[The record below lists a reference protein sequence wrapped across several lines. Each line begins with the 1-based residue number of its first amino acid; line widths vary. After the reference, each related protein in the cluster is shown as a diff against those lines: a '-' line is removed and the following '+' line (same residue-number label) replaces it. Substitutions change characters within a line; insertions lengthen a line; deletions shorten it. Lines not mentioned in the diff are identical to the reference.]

1 MKRFHSFCFLYAQR
15 KGRRFLPLMLSLLL
29 VLLPL
34 LGSAQVFA
42 TKESS
47 KAEAAPAKQEVIYA
61 FLDESGAVKQPLIV
75 VNRYRL
81 DQAQEICDYGSYEDI
96 KRLVGESELT
106 QEGDK
111 IAALAGP
118 GEWYY
123 QGSLRKELP
132 WNFHFRMTLDGQER
146 SAEELSGAQG
156 KLELELSVEPNPQA
170 KGKLADQFMLLV
182 NLTLDNQRVT
192 NLSAPGFIQ
201 SAAGANTM
209 LTALAFP
216 GEKSSFRFTAD
227 VNDFAMSRPQIVAM
241 PMSLD
246 LSELNLPVD
255 KMFGMVL
262 APGENP
268 QEAKNFDSRKTA
280 ELYGQFLDLSSEVMG
295 EDLSKIAPLLQQMK
309 DLKLPGT
316 LELKMFS
323 RNLEQ
328 SKLDAEDK
336 AANEAMD
343 RLAKMAETLPAGQA
357 ESMKKDLD
365 LLRNAYF
372 SKMMIVNQTA
382 GKFRE
387 LAPSIS
393 AAASLDE
400 TDLAKLQET
409 LAKVGQLQGLLSE
422 NKTTFRRSIDSL
434 KTLMAA
440 IRDDQLGDYL
450 NSLTPAVKARS
461 FVSDKNKNV
470 SSLQFTIL
478 AAEIPKKEK
487 STEKADGQPEEDKAN
502 ESKSFAE
509 LLGDLFSPATESQA
523 SEPAGNKQEEG
534 DREKPQG

>member
-1 MKRFHSFCFLYAQR
+1 MKSLHSFCSPYTQR
-15 KGRRFLPLMLSLLL
+15 KDQRFITFILSLLL
-29 VLLPL
+29 VLLSFP
-34 LGSAQVFA
+34 GSAPVFA
-42 TKESS
+42 AKESS
-47 KAEAAPAKQEVIYA
+47 KEEVPAKQEVIYA

-81 DQAQEICDYGSYEDI
+81 DEAQEICDYGAYEEI

-111 IAALAGP
+111 ITALAGP

-123 QGSLRKELP
+123 QGSLREELP

-156 KLELELSVEPNPQA
+156 KLEMELSVEPNPQA

-216 GEKSSFRFTAD
+216 GEKNSFRFTAE

-246 LSELNLPVD
+246 LSEMNLPVD

-268 QEAKNFDSRKTA
+268 QETKTFDSQKTA

-295 EDLSKIAPLLQQMK
+295 QDLSKIAPLLQQMK
-309 DLKLPGT
+309 DIKLPGT

-323 RNLEQ
+323 RNLDQ

-343 RLAKMAETLPAGQA
+343 RLAKMAENLPSGQA

-393 AAASLDE
+393 AAANLDE

-450 NSLTPAVKARS
+450 NALTPAVKAQS
-461 FVSDKNKNV
+461 FVSEKNKNV

-487 STEKADGQPEEDKAN
+487 SVEKADGQSEENKAD

-509 LLGDLFSPATESQA
+509 LLGDLFSPEAESQPA
-523 SEPAGNKQEEG
+523 APTEDTQENSEK
-534 DREKPQG
+534 EKPQG

>member
-1 MKRFHSFCFLYAQR
+1 MKNLHSFCSSYTQR
-15 KGRRFLPLMLSLLL
+15 KNRRFISFILSLLL
-29 VLLPL
+29 VLLSF
-34 LGSAQVFA
+34 LGSAPVFA
-42 TKESS
+42 AKESS

-81 DQAQEICDYGSYEDI
+81 DEAQEICDYGAYEEV

-111 IAALAGP
+111 ITALAGP

-123 QGSLRKELP
+123 QASLREELP
-132 WNFHFRMTLDGQER
+132 WNFHFRMMLDGQER

-156 KLELELSVEPNPQA
+156 KLELELSIEPNPQA

-201 SAAGANTM
+201 SAAGVNTM

-216 GEKSSFRFTAD
+216 GEKNIFRFTAE

-246 LSELNLPVD
+246 LSEMNLPVD

-268 QEAKNFDSRKTA
+268 QETKTFDSQKTA
-280 ELYGQFLDLSSEVMG
+280 ELYGQFLDLSSEVLG
-295 EDLSKIAPLLQQMK
+295 QDLSKIAPLLQQMK
-309 DLKLPGT
+309 DIKLPGT

-323 RNLEQ
+323 RNLDQ

-343 RLAKMAETLPAGQA
+343 RLAKMAENLPAGQA

-393 AAASLDE
+393 AAANLDE

-450 NSLTPAVKARS
+450 NALTPAVKAQS
-461 FVSDKNKNV
+461 FVSEKNKNV

-487 STEKADGQPEEDKAN
+487 SVEKADGQSEENKAD

-509 LLGDLFSPATESQA
+509 LLGDLFSPEAESQPA
-523 SEPAGNKQEEG
+523 APAEDTQENSEK
-534 DREKPQG
+534 EKPQG

>member
-1 MKRFHSFCFLYAQR
+1 MKNLHSFCSPYTQR
-15 KGRRFLPLMLSLLL
+15 KNRRFISFILSLLL
-29 VLLPL
+29 VLLSF
-34 LGSAQVFA
+34 LGSASAFA
-42 TKESS
+42 AKESS
-47 KAEAAPAKQEVIYA
+47 KEEAPAKQEVIYA

-81 DQAQEICDYGSYEDI
+81 DEAQEICDYGAYEEI

-111 IAALAGP
+111 ITALAGP

-123 QGSLRKELP
+123 QGSLREELP
-132 WNFHFRMTLDGQER
+132 WNFHFCMMLDGQER

-170 KGKLADQFMLLV
+170 KGKLADQFMLLL
-182 NLTLDNQRVT
+182 NLPLDNQRVT

-216 GEKSSFRFTAD
+216 GEKNSFRFTAE

-246 LSELNLPVD
+246 LSEMNLPVD

-268 QEAKNFDSRKTA
+268 QETKTFDSRKTA

-295 EDLSKIAPLLQQMK
+295 QDLSKIAPLLQQMK
-309 DLKLPGT
+309 DIKLPGT

-323 RNLEQ
+323 RNLDQ

-343 RLAKMAETLPAGQA
+343 RLAKMAENLPAGQA

-393 AAASLDE
+393 AAANLDE

-450 NSLTPAVKARS
+450 NALTPAVKAQS
-461 FVSDKNKNV
+461 FVSEKNKNV

-487 STEKADGQPEEDKAN
+487 SVEKADGQSEENKAD

-509 LLGDLFSPATESQA
+509 LLGDLFSPEAESQ
-523 SEPAGNKQEEG
+523 PAAPAEDTQ
-534 DREKPQG
+534 